1 MCPFSFFSK
10 IERERLRDS
19 SILPLNPYSNLLLN
33 NMLHPCN
40 KFFVVLQ
47 HTYYATP
54 LPSCSRKPKICSL
67 CQNKEYRRELFCRL
81 KVFGLKEEI
90 FLHRLHINC
99 TSYTVCQLN
108 IAVNGYFYPLLIQN
122 MGMDCCSLCVQ
133 LLKVV
138 ECHWAALSVYSS
150 LFENKYLSI

>member
-33 NMLHPCN
+33 NMLHSCN

-81 KVFGLKEEI
+81 KVFDLKEEI
-90 FLHRLHINC
+90 FLHRLYMNC
-99 TSYTVCQLN
+99 TIYTVCQLN
-108 IAVNGYFYPLLIQN
+108 IAVNGYFL
-122 MGMDCCSLCVQ
+122 
-133 LLKVV
+133 
-138 ECHWAALSVYSS
+138 SS
-150 LFENKYLSI
+150 LNTEYEDGLLLSMCATTEGCRMSLGCSFCLFVTF